1 MKKLYEEQKHS
12 LYEIQKKLDLHIMRL
27 YRYAEG
33 IISID
38 KMPVNLINEIAIY
51 EELEPNEL
59 YKKMKEY
66 QERNK

>member
-1 MKKLYEEQKHS
+1 MKKLYEEQKHT
-12 LYEIQKKLDLHIMRL
+12 LYEIQNKLNLHIMRL

-33 IISID
+33 IVSID
-38 KMPVNLINEIAIY
+38 KMPINLLNDIAKL
-51 EELEPNEL
+51 EGVEPNEL